1 MSLQDTV
8 RIFATKIYEYRQ
20 EMNLSQQEL
29 ADALG
34 LDNSYVSL
42 LERGIR
48 IPSLLTLARIAEV
61 FGVKPVDL
69 ITEISKDDKRNFKQK
84 ALYYMITEGSP
95 EQIDKIYRILKI
107 VNEK

>member
-8 RIFATKIYEYRQ
+8 QIFATKIYEYRQ

-29 ADALG
+29 ADELG

-48 IPSLLTLARIAEV
+48 IPSLLTLARVAKV

-69 ITEISKDDKRNFKQK
+69 ITETPKQDKKSFKQM
-84 ALYYMITEGSP
+84 ALYYLITEGNQQ
-95 EQIDKIYRILKI
+95 QIDKIYRILKI
-107 VNEK
+107 VKEK